1 VFIINRYKNITDYAR
16 GAFKRTY
23 EEGNAIYYAA
33 FHPEF
38 IDDDGHD
45 RTGKYFVV
53 LLHSSGMYIFHLVES
68 HDKWI
73 VENENLYFLLAK
85 VGEERLQWISDCICK
100 RGM

>member
-1 VFIINRYKNITDYAR
+1 MSDINREKNTTDYAS

-23 EEGNAIYYAA
+23 EEGNARYYAA

-38 IDDDGHD
+38 IDDDGLD
-45 RTGKYFVV
+45 QTGRYLVV
-53 LLHSSGMYIFHLVES
+53 FLHPTGMYTFHLVES